1 MNFSFPFTP
10 QKKYLRYNERVKAE
24 LMNTTSI
31 VERIREII
39 DDENIQQLKEEL
51 NGYHSADL
59 ADLFLE
65 MKPEERLLC
74 FKSLDEELAA
84 DMVEYL
90 SPQLQVEILGD
101 IDEELASRII
111 SKLPHDSAAD
121 VLGDMEEDESETY
134 LDKLPDKFSA
144 EVRELLTY
152 NEDTAGGIMNP
163 IVLTVNVDMTV
174 KDVLQHI
181 RKSAE
186 QDNMELYYVYV
197 VDKQNHL
204 LGVIS
209 LRKLLTSPVTHKVE
223 DIMITD
229 IVKLHVDD
237 FQDYIADIFMKYQYN
252 ALPVVDLYNRLKGMI
267 TWDDVQDIVEE
278 ETTEEIYTSSGI
290 STDVVDE
297 DEILSGN
304 ILNAIR
310 ARTPWLFI
318 TLIGEFVAV
327 HVANHFDHLIHS
339 IPVIAIFMPL
349 LAGLGGNIGTQ
360 SITLMVRGLS
370 TGQVTL
376 SSAIHHIFREML
388 VGFSI
393 GALFGMMVMLVTWG
407 WQNSVHLGLVV
418 GAAMMINMTMA
429 TAIGTFTPFALKKLK
444 IDPAIASG
452 PVIATTIDVIGLATY
467 FTLVSLYLVKVW

>member
-1 MNFSFPFTP
+1 MINIE
-10 QKKYLRYNERVKAE
+10 N
-24 LMNTTSI
+24 I

-39 DDENIQQLKEEL
+39 DDENIHQLQEEL

-59 ADLFLE
+59 ADIFPEL
-65 MKPEERLLC
+65 KPKERLLC
-74 FKSLDEELAA
+74 FNNLDEEKAA

-90 SPQLQVEILGD
+90 TPQLQVEILGD
-101 IDEELASRII
+101 IDENLASRII

-121 VLGDMEEDESETY
+121 VLGDMEDIDSESY

-152 NEDTAGGIMNP
+152 NEDTAGGIMTP
-163 IVLTVNVDMTV
+163 IVMTVNVDMTV
-174 KDVLQHI
+174 EDVLNHI
-181 RKSAE
+181 RIKAE
-186 QDNMELYYVYV
+186 QDNMELYFVYV

-209 LRKLLTSPVTHKVE
+209 LRKLLTSPITQKVE

-237 FQDYIADIFMKYQYN
+237 YQDYIADIFMKYQYN

-304 ILNAIR
+304 IFNAIR

-318 TLIGEFVAV
+318 TLIGEFIAV
-327 HVANHFDHLIHS
+327 NVGNHFGATLHAVPI
-339 IPVIAIFMPL
+339 IAIFMPL

-376 SSAIHHIFREML
+376 SSAVHHIFREMR
-388 VGFSI
+388 I
-393 GALFGMMVMLVTWG
+393 GIVIGTLFGILVTFVTWG
-407 WQNSVHLGLVV
+407 WRDNAYLGLVV
-418 GAAMMINMTMA
+418 GAAMTINMTMA
-429 TAIGTFTPFALKKLK
+429 TVIGTFTPFALKSMK
-444 IDPAIASG
+444 IDPAVASG
-452 PVIATTIDVIGLATY
+452 PVIATTIDVLGLAVY
-467 FTLVSLYLVKVW
+467 FTLVTLFLSKII

>member
-1 MNFSFPFTP
+1 MLNI
-10 QKKYLRYNERVKAE
+10 Q
-24 LMNTTSI
+24 NT

-39 DDENIQQLKEEL
+39 DDENIQQLTEML
-51 NGYHSADL
+51 DDFHSADL
-59 ADLFLE
+59 ADIFSE

-74 FKSLDEELAA
+74 FKNVDEEKAA
-84 DMVEYL
+84 DLVEYL

-111 SKLPHDSAAD
+111 SKMPHDSAAD
-121 VLGDMEEDESETY
+121 VLGDMEDDDSETY
-134 LDKLPDKFSA
+134 LEKLPDKFSA

-163 IVLTVNVDMTV
+163 VVMTVNFDMTV
-174 KDVLQHI
+174 EEVLSSI
-181 RKSAE
+181 RVQAQQE
-186 QDNMELYYVYV
+186 NLDLYYIYV
-197 VDKQNHL
+197 VDKQKHL

-209 LRKLLTSPVTHKVE
+209 LRKLLTSPIDQKVE

-237 FQDYIADIFMKYQYN
+237 YQDYIADIFMKYQYN

-304 ILNAIR
+304 IFNSIR

-318 TLIGEFVAV
+318 TLIGEFIAV
-327 HVANHFDHLIHS
+327 HVGNHFSDTLHAV
-339 IPVIAIFMPL
+339 PMIAIFMPL

-376 SSAIHHIFREML
+376 SSAFKHIFREMFIGL
-388 VGFSI
+388 FI
-393 GALFGMMVMLVTWG
+393 GAFFGALVALVTWG
-407 WQNSVHLGLVV
+407 WRHNVYLGIVV
-418 GAAMMINMTMA
+418 GLAMTINMTLA
-429 TAIGTFTPFALKKLK
+429 TIIGTFTPFALKKMK
-444 IDPAIASG
+444 VDPAVASG
-452 PVIATTIDVIGLATY
+452 PMIATTIDIMGLTIY
-467 FTLVSLYLVKVW
+467 FTLVTVSLAKLL

>member
-1 MNFSFPFTP
+1 MLNI
-10 QKKYLRYNERVKAE
+10 E
-24 LMNTTSI
+24 NT

-39 DDENIQQLKEEL
+39 DDENIQQLREAL
-51 NGYHSADL
+51 NDYHSADL
-59 ADLFLE
+59 ADILPEL
-65 MKPEERLLC
+65 KAEERLLC
-74 FKSLDEELAA
+74 FQNIDEEKAA

-90 SPQLQVEILGD
+90 SPQLQVELLGD

-121 VLGDMEEDESETY
+121 VLGDMEDDESQTY

-152 NEDTAGGIMNP
+152 NEDTAGGIMTP
-163 IVLTVNVDMTV
+163 MVMTVNVDMTV
-174 KDVLQHI
+174 EEVLSHI
-181 RKSAE
+181 RIQAQE
-186 QDNMELYYVYV
+186 DNMDLYYVYV

-209 LRKLLTSPVTHKVE
+209 LRKLLTSPISQKVQ

-237 FQDYIADIFMKYQYN
+237 FQDYIADVFMKYQYN
-252 ALPVVDLYNRLKGMI
+252 AMPVVDLYNRLKGMI

-290 STDVVDE
+290 STDIVDE

-304 ILNAIR
+304 IFNAIR

-318 TLIGEFVAV
+318 TLIGEFIAV
-327 HVANHFDHLIHS
+327 HVGNHFSALLNVVPI
-339 IPVIAIFMPL
+339 IAIFMPL

-376 SSAIHHIFREML
+376 SSAFRHIFREMR
-388 VGFSI
+388 VGFLI
-393 GALFGMMVMLVTWG
+393 GAIFGIIVSFVTWG
-407 WQNSVHLGLVV
+407 WQDNVYLGVVV
-418 GAAMMINMTMA
+418 GLAMMINMTMA
-429 TAIGTFTPFALKKLK
+429 TIIGTFTPFALKSLK
-444 IDPAIASG
+444 VDPAVASG
-452 PVIATTIDVIGLATY
+452 PMIATTIDILGLTIY
-467 FTLVSLYLVKVW
+467 FSLVTIFLSKIT